1 VSGPRVPWLAVHR
14 DLGSR
19 RRAVLGVLAFVLPL
33 AVWSA
38 FSYAPFLWH
47 PKVLVTAPGDT
58 FLGEGKRYE
67 PAAFADANAKAAAEG
82 KTPATGEPAN
92 PVFLPAPHEV
102 ARALVMGFR
111 EAPRNTSDSW
121 LHERIGESLRV
132 IFWGFFWASVF
143 GVPIGI
149 LCGSFMLFSRLTE
162 PFVDFIRYMPAP
174 AFGTLLVAIL
184 GTQEAPKVAVIFV
197 GTFFQ
202 MVLVLA
208 NTTRQTDPALLEAA
222 QTLGAGNRRLL
233 TRVIVPGAL
242 PKLYVDMRILLG
254 WAWTYLIVAE
264 LISEKSG
271 ITAYI
276 QQQGR
281 YFNFDKV
288 YAGIVIIGLLGL
300 VSDQILQVLGRRLFP
315 WEADVA
321 SGPSLAARIRAWA
334 GEAPPPARS
343 AAMIAAAEGTAPR
356 SEERPALAPDG
367 ARTVLTGADL
377 AAKRSDAHA
386 A

>member
-1 VSGPRVPWLAVHR
+1 MSAPRVPWLAVYR
-14 DLGSR
+14 DLGAR
-19 RRAVLGVLAFVLPL
+19 RRSVLGVLAFVLPL
-33 AVWSA
+33 GVWSA
-38 FSYAPFLWH
+38 FSYVPFLWH
-47 PKVLVTAPGDT
+47 PKILILSRGDT
-58 FLGEGKRYE
+58 ALAEGKRYE
-67 PAAFADANAKAAAEG
+67 KDAFRNANQKAAALG
-82 KTPATGEPAN
+82 MAPALGVPAN

-102 ARALVMGFR
+102 GRALVVGFR
-111 EAPRNTSDSW
+111 EAPQNTSDSW

-132 IFWGFFWASVF
+132 IFWGFFWASLF

-184 GTQEAPKVAVIFV
+184 GTQQAPKVAVIFV

-208 NTTRQTDPALLEAA
+208 NTTRQMDPALLEAA

-233 TRVIVPGAL
+233 SRVIVPGVL
-242 PKLYVDMRILLG
+242 PRLYVDMRILLG

-264 LISEKSG
+264 LIGEKSG

-288 YAGIVIIGLLGL
+288 YAGIILIGLLGL
-300 VSDQILQVLGRRLFP
+300 ACDQLLQVLGRRLFP
-315 WEADVA
+315 WEADAPTRPGV
-321 SGPSLAARIRAWA
+321 LARLRARV
-334 GEAPPPARS
+334 GAPLPPARPR
-343 AAMIAAAEGTAPR
+343 AALSHVEAPV
-356 SEERPALAPDG
+356 LG
-367 ARTVLTGADL
+367 ARE
-377 AAKRSDAHA
+377 
-386 A
+386 

>member
-1 VSGPRVPWLAVHR
+1 VSAPRVPWLAVNR
-14 DLGSR
+14 DLGAR

-38 FSYAPFLWH
+38 FSYVPFLWH

-67 PAAFADANAKAAAEG
+67 PQAFADANAKATAEG

-111 EAPRNTSDSW
+111 EAPTNTSDSW

-143 GVPIGI
+143 GVPLGI
-149 LCGSFMLFSRLTE
+149 LCGSFMLFARLTE

-264 LISEKSG
+264 LIGEKSG
-271 ITAYI
+271 VTAYI

-288 YAGIVIIGLLGL
+288 YAGIILIGLLGL
-300 VSDQILQVLGRRLFP
+300 ASDQILQMLGRKLFP
-315 WEADVA
+315 WEAEA
-321 SGPSLAARIRAWA
+321 APGPTAMDRIRAWIERQ
-334 GEAPPPARS
+334 GLEPAPAKRAAATVAEIPAR
-343 AAMIAAAEGTAPR
+343 AAER
-356 SEERPALAPDG
+356 N
-367 ARTVLTGADL
+367 
-377 AAKRSDAHA
+377 DAHA

>member
-1 VSGPRVPWLAVHR
+1 MSGPRVPWLAVHR
-14 DLGSR
+14 DLGPR
-19 RRAVLGVLAFVLPL
+19 RNAVLGVLAFVLPL

-38 FSYAPFLWH
+38 FSYVPFLWH
-47 PKVLVTAPGDT
+47 PKVLVTAKGDT
-58 FLGEGKRYE
+58 FLGEGKRYDPE
-67 PAAFADANAKAAAEG
+67 AFRDANVKAVAEG
-82 KTPATGEPAN
+82 KAPAAGEPAN

-102 ARALVMGFR
+102 LRALVLGFR
-111 EAPRNTSDSW
+111 EAPLNASDSW
-121 LHERIGESLRV
+121 LHERIFESLRV
-132 IFWGFFWASVF
+132 IFWGFFWASVI
-143 GVPIGI
+143 GVPLGI
-149 LCGSFMLFSRLTE
+149 LCGSFLLFSRLTE

-184 GTQEAPKVAVIFV
+184 GTQAAPKVAVIFV

-208 NTTRQTDPALLEAA
+208 NTTRQTDPQLLEAA

-242 PKLYVDMRILLG
+242 PRLYVDMRILLG

-264 LISEKSG
+264 LIGEKSG

-288 YAGIVIIGLLGL
+288 YAGIIIIGLLGL
-300 VSDQILQVLGRRLFP
+300 ASDQILQVLGRRLFP
-315 WEADVA
+315 WEADA
-321 SGPSLAARIRAWA
+321 ATGPSFAARIRAWA

-343 AAMIAAAEGTAPR
+343 PAAIAAAERSAPR
-356 SEERPALAPDG
+356 SEAPSTHAAAGLAP
-367 ARTVLTGADL
+367 
-377 AAKRSDAHA
+377 KRSDAHA